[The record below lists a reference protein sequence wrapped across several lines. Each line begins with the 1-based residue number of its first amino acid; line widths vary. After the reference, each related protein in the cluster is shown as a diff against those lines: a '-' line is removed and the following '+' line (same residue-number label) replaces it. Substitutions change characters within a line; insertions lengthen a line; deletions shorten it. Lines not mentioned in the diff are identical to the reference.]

1 MQSDPEHVDDYLPSR
16 IFLRMRLTF
25 VIFFSS
31 SCILPLFN
39 SDGGD
44 ADSKWQERGIAHN
57 QRYDYMECVF
67 ITKKGEAALFILHI
81 SNTEATQSAL
91 HRQGNALERHS

>member
-25 VIFFSS
+25 VIIFFSR
-31 SCILPLFN
+31 IWPLFN

-44 ADSKWQERGIAHN
+44 ADSKWQERGIAHKR
-57 QRYDYMECVF
+57 RYDYMECVL
-67 ITKKGEAALFILHI
+67 ITKRGEAALFISHI
-81 SNTEATQSAL
+81 SNTEAIQSAL
-91 HRQGNALERHS
+91 HRQGKALERHS

>member
-1 MQSDPEHVDDYLPSR
+1 MLSDPEHVDDYLPSI

-25 VIFFSS
+25 VIIFF
-31 SCILPLFN
+31 CISPLFN

-57 QRYDYMECVF
+57 QRYDYMECVL
-67 ITKKGEAALFILHI
+67 ITKRGEAALFISHI
-81 SNTEATQSAL
+81 SNTEAIQSAL
-91 HRQGNALERHS
+91 HRQGKALERHS